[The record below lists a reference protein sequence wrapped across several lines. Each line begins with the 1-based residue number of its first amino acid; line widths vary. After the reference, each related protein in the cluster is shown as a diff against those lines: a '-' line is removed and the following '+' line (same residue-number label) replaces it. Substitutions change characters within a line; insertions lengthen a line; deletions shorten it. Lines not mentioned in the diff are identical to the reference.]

1 MLNDTLANALNVIK
15 NAENVGRK
23 TCTILPTSKIVE
35 QVLAILNEVG
45 YVGVFEKEEAVGG
58 ARLNLNLLAKVNNCG
73 AIKPRTAIKFTEF
86 EKFEKRF
93 LPASNIGILVVST
106 SQGIMTN
113 QEARKRKIGGA
124 LLAYCY

>member
-15 NAENVGRK
+15 NAENVGKK
-23 TCTILPTSKIVE
+23 TCTILPTSKIIE

-58 ARLNLNLLAKVNNCG
+58 TKISLNLLAKVNDCS
-73 AIKPRTAIKFTEF
+73 AIKPRTAIKFTEI

-93 LPASNIGILVVST
+93 LPASNIGILIVST